1 MHKINKIYW
10 ERVNLHLCFSKK
22 VNVNKAYLV
31 SDNIKIEIPINNNEL
46 IINVTNTPEG
56 EMLDKG
62 NWLIVVE
69 DERVI
74 LEKDLLNILEDKS
87 RIFNYQNNKYAYL
100 VHLKANE
107 DMSLVININFML
119 ENKKYKKKYSFSN
132 EKGINKIKVLFV
144 LLFLLFINI
153 FYYFV
158 RLISFNKN
166 KKVVFITENG
176 TDLSGNLEKLYNSI
190 DENKWKKKKIAIDA
204 FDKNNQSKFRKVINY
219 FKEIIVAGSAN
230 NIIIDNYTLV
240 FTYLNLSRNV
250 KLIQVWHAGVG
261 FKSVGYARFGLDGSP
276 HPYISSHRKY
286 TYVIV
291 DQDSLIPIYK
301 EVFGTPSSIF
311 RSYGMPR
318 LDNYLDMSM
327 ITDSVDEL
335 ENINPLIT
343 KKKIILFSPTYRGN
357 GNTDA
362 FYDYSLINL
371 SKIYNFCKKNGFI
384 FIIKM
389 HPFIKEKI
397 KIDSKYSDLIFDYS
411 NLDINKLIYVSDIMI
426 TDYSSCA
433 YEFSLFNRPLI
444 FYRFDKELYEYLRPM
459 HTVDL
464 FTSKQYEVRDFVS
477 LLEVLETLKNID
489 INKRFCNIDNNSRK
503 NVCKKIIELLGDN
516 NENNNR

>member
-1 MHKINKIYW
+1 MHRINKIYW

-74 LEKDLLNILEDKS
+74 LEKELLNILEDKS

-219 FKEIIVAGSAN
+219 FKEIRVAGSAN

-362 FYDYSLINL
+362 FYDYSLL
-371 SKIYNFCKKNGFI
+371 LKK
-384 FIIKM
+384 K
-389 HPFIKEKI
+389 
-397 KIDSKYSDLIFDYS
+397 
-411 NLDINKLIYVSDIMI
+411 
-426 TDYSSCA
+426 
-433 YEFSLFNRPLI
+433 
-444 FYRFDKELYEYLRPM
+444 
-459 HTVDL
+459 
-464 FTSKQYEVRDFVS
+464 
-477 LLEVLETLKNID
+477 
-489 INKRFCNIDNNSRK
+489 
-503 NVCKKIIELLGDN
+503 
-516 NENNNR
+516 